1 MSGEF
6 VKTSIALDY
15 LDNRDQQYID
25 RNKQKQDSIQKDIEN
40 GNLRQKLR
48 HEQELRDISQA
59 GTVSKSQLEEKEKE
73 IQRYKDLLAK
83 PMIEIA
89 EQSGAFKETYEEQQN
104 LLAKWIVSQR
114 AFKDIAM
121 KYGQMAGKTPEEI
134 QSELN
139 EATKK
144 VLNNEAS
151 FPINNADKT
160 DLSSRTIDKLKK
172 TQS

>member
-6 VKTSIALDY
+6 VKTSIVLDY
-15 LDNRDQQYID
+15 LANKEETEQRQDKLTQQIKEKEIEHD
-25 RNKQKQDSIQKDIEN
+25 ILKDKI
-40 GNLRQKLR
+40 R
-48 HEQELRDISQA
+48 HEQVLRDISQA

-134 QSELN
+134 QSELS